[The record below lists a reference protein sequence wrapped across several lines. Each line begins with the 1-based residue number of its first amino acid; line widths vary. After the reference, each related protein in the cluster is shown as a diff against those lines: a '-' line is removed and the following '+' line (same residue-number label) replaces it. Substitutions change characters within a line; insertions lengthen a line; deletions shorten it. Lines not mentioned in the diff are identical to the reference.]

1 MNTTKTRNPVL
12 LVHGI
17 IRTSAVFRKMSTYL
31 SQQGWSVHSFNLTP
45 NNASLG
51 LDQLAT
57 QVADYV
63 DKTFPPEQ
71 PLDLIGLSM
80 GGLVTRYYVQ
90 RLGGIDRVQRFI
102 TISAPHQGTRMAY
115 LLPRLG
121 CIQMRPGSAFLKDLN
136 QDATMLERLNFTSI
150 WTPWD
155 FIIVP
160 ARSSQMPIGQEVK
173 LSVLAHALMV
183 RDIRCWQTVAAALS
197 KPVKD
202 DRLSSNVSP
211 SLSEA
216 NSSLTLTNEKL

>member
-1 MNTTKTRNPVL
+1 
-12 LVHGI
+12 
-17 IRTSAVFRKMSTYL
+17 
-31 SQQGWSVHSFNLTP
+31 
-45 NNASLG
+45 
-51 LDQLAT
+51 
-57 QVADYV
+57 
-63 DKTFPPEQ
+63 
-71 PLDLIGLSM
+71 
-80 GGLVTRYYVQ
+80 
-90 RLGGIDRVQRFI
+90 
-102 TISAPHQGTRMAY
+102 MAY

-136 QDATMLERLNFTSI
+136 QDASLLERLNFTSI

-183 RDIRCWQTVAAALS
+183 RDIRCWQAIAAVLS
-197 KPVKD
+197 EPVKD

-211 SLSEA
+211 SVSEA